1 MTSERE
7 RGKLNEFAPRGG
19 NLLEKNKKNGCEAEK
34 PQKSLKKVLD
44 KRKRE
49 C

>member
-1 MTSERE
+1 V
-7 RGKLNEFAPRGG
+7 PRGG

-44 KRKRE
+44 K
-49 C
+49 